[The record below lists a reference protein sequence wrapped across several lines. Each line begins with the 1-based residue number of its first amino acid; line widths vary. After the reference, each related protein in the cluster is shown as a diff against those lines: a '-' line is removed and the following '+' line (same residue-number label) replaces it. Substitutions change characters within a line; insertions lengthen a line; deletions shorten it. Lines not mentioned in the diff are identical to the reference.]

1 MKTFSF
7 IVLIFIGIMFL
18 LATTGTAQMH
28 GSQDGKMPMTDQMM
42 HDHMT
47 SMAKL
52 MSEMAEAMQ
61 QGQMTPAQQAQC
73 GAFMQRMSG
82 LMRDLAADPQQG
94 RAERGRSELQ
104 ELEKE
109 WNYFKDQNRSLY
121 GH

>member
-7 IVLIFIGIMFL
+7 IAMIFIGIMFL
-18 LATTGTAQMH
+18 LATTATAQMH
-28 GSQDGKMPMTDQMM
+28 GSQDDKRPMTDQMM
-42 HDHMT
+42 YDHMT
-47 SMAKL
+47 SMAQL

-61 QGQMTPAQQAQC
+61 QGKMTSAHQAKC
-73 GAFMQRMSG
+73 SAFMQRLSG
-82 LMRDLAADPQQG
+82 LMHDMAVDPQQA
-94 RAERGRSELQ
+94 RAEQRQGQLQ